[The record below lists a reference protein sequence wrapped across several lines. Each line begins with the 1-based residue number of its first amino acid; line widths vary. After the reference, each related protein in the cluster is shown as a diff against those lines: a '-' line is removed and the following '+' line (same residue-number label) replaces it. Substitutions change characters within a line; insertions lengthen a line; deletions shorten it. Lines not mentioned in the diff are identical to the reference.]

1 MGVKYFFSFIKSRFP
16 ESVHRVNQPLENVDN
31 LMIDLNG
38 IFHTCSQKVY
48 GGGGVQYYLTYKP
61 RPPTLKQQLNTFE
74 KIWDA
79 ILEILKLG
87 APRRRLILCIDG
99 VAPFAKQTQ
108 QRQRRFRSVKDKVK
122 GEWDSNCITPGTQ
135 FMDHLSRFIDFK
147 IKEFLTINSE
157 FRGLEVIFSNEKCP
171 QEGEHKLIKW
181 VRSQPDNGESYCMHG
196 MDADLVMLGLS
207 TGKKKFTILR
217 QNHINPREHFSINLD
232 TLGGSLAALMGG
244 STSGG
249 EAGEVLIRDFVFMM
263 FTVGNDFLPH
273 LPVIE
278 ILEGGIEILMDA
290 YKLNYS
296 KHGSLTEKI
305 ISATPHKTR
314 ILFRKKSFSEFLK
327 ILGRHEQQILVK
339 KANHFIGYSDPI
351 LEECKTTKNISTI
364 ENSQVGQEIYKVDFD
379 RYKTSYYAKKL
390 KISSDKSELR
400 KVCLSYIE
408 GVQWVLDYYT
418 TGITSWKW
426 YYPYYYTVFSSDLSE
441 FVEEY
446 NTVSYPPTS
455 PLSPFEQLLCV
466 LPPFSNTILPP
477 PLNHLLV
484 EEKSPIQRYYPI
496 SFEVDLEGKRNDWEG
511 IAILPFIDLNLVQ
524 SHYRKFVKKI
534 DQKSLSRNIIGHTYI
549 YKWNHFAEPESY
561 QNFYGKIVTQV
572 ESFFIDF

>member
-1 MGVKYFFSFIKSRFP
+1 M
-16 ESVHRVNQPLENVDN
+16 
-31 LMIDLNG
+31 
-38 IFHTCSQKVY
+38 
-48 GGGGVQYYLTYKP
+48 
-61 RPPTLKQQLNTFE
+61 
-74 KIWDA
+74 
-79 ILEILKLG
+79 
-87 APRRRLILCIDG
+87 
-99 VAPFAKQTQ
+99 
-108 QRQRRFRSVKDKVK
+108 
-122 GEWDSNCITPGTQ
+122 
-135 FMDHLSRFIDFK
+135 
-147 IKEFLTINSE
+147 
-157 FRGLEVIFSNEKCP
+157 
-171 QEGEHKLIKW
+171 
-181 VRSQPDNGESYCMHG
+181 
-196 MDADLVMLGLS
+196 
-207 TGKKKFTILR
+207 
-217 QNHINPREHFSINLD
+217 
-232 TLGGSLAALMGG
+232 
-244 STSGG
+244 
-249 EAGEVLIRDFVFMM
+249 
-263 FTVGNDFLPH
+263 
-273 LPVIE
+273 
-278 ILEGGIEILMDA
+278 
-290 YKLNYS
+290 
-296 KHGSLTEKI
+296 
-305 ISATPHKTR
+305 
-314 ILFRKKSFSEFLK
+314 
-327 ILGRHEQQILVK
+327 
-339 KANHFIGYSDPI
+339 
-351 LEECKTTKNISTI
+351 
-364 ENSQVGQEIYKVDFD
+364 GQEIYKVDFD

-477 PLNHLLV
+477 PLNTLLV
-484 EEKSPIQRYYPI
+484 EEKSPIQRYYPT

-524 SHYRKFVKKI
+524 SHYRKLVKKI